1 MRRECRAE
9 RGTAV
14 IPENATKRKL
24 RAGQVAL
31 GVFIGIGAPRLVEL
45 CGLAGFD
52 YVLIDAEHGPIDVSG
67 CEDMIRAAEVVG
79 VTPIV
84 RVPENHDKTI
94 LRYLDIGA
102 QGIMVPQVNSK
113 VDAERAVKAIKY
125 APLGHRGLA
134 AARSAAYGQATSL
147 SEYVRRANNETMLF
161 AQIEH
166 VKALEHLDEILAVE
180 EIDVIELGTADLS
193 QSMGHPGETTHP
205 EVQAVANE
213 IIDRALRAGKIV
225 GDTINDP
232 SAAAAAVR
240 RGIRKID
247 CSLVGVLARALSSY
261 RQTVQAA
268 G

>member
-1 MRRECRAE
+1 
-9 RGTAV
+9 V
-14 IPENATKRKL
+14 IPDNATKRKL
-24 RAGQVAL
+24 RAGQVVL

-67 CEDMIRAAEVVG
+67 CEDMVRAAEAVG

-113 VDAERAVKAIKY
+113 ADAERAVNAVKY

-134 AARSAAYGQATSL
+134 AARSAAYGQAMPL
-147 SEYVRRANNETMLF
+147 NEYVRRANEETMIF

-166 VKALEHLDEILAVE
+166 VKALEHLDEILTIE

-193 QSMGHPGETTHP
+193 QSMGHPGETNHP
-205 EVQAVANE
+205 EVRAVADE
-213 IIDRALRAGKIV
+213 IVDRALRSGKVV

-232 SAAAAAVR
+232 AAAAAAIR

-247 CSLVGVLARALSSY
+247 CSLIGLATRALSSY

-268 G
+268 S